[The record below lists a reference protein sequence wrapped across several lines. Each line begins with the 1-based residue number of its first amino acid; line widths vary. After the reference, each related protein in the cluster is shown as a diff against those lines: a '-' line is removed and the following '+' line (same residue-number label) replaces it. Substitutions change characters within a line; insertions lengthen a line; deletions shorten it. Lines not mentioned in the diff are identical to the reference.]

1 MRPNTRGEIPEAED
15 GSQRKKQTI
24 HLGYGYASG
33 DNYRLGYGFGGMG
46 GLAGYHGVGGVT
58 GTSVYRS
65 NIPKRSEKVVKRWGY
80 GHGGYHGFG
89 HGHGGWG
96 YAAPYGHP
104 ITHPGFTSIG
114 FPGHASASF
123 DVKNRI
129 AQKRGKEKRQVVAP
143 LGALGAVP
151 AALPAAFPS
160 AFAPLSLPATYH
172 SPVLTP
178 VARPVYTALPSAGLP
193 ALPAALPV
201 VPGLHFG
208 SPAIGTIA
216 LGRSNL
222 PQGQPLGPF
231 GNMKR
236 SEMPKA

>member
-1 MRPNTRGEIPEAED
+1 MLLD
-15 GSQRKKQTI
+15 YC
-24 HLGYGYASG
+24 L
-33 DNYRLGYGFGGMG
+33 
-46 GLAGYHGVGGVT
+46 
-58 GTSVYRS
+58 
-65 NIPKRSEKVVKRWGY
+65 NINSLYITFEQILTKLTLLY
-80 GHGGYHGFG
+80 FTLLLHTGFG

-178 VARPVYTALPSAGLP
+178 VARPVYTTLPSAGLP

-201 VPGLHFG
+201 VPGCMFSYSGNHFF
-208 SPAIGTIA
+208 
-216 LGRSNL
+216 GRVS
-222 PQGQPLGPF
+222 
-231 GNMKR
+231 
-236 SEMPKA
+236 